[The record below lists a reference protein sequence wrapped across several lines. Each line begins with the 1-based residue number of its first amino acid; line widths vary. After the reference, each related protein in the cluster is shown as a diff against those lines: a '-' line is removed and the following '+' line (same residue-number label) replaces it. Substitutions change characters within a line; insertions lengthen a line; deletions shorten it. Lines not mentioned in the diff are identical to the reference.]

1 MWTINADG
9 SGARLVTPGWVPFDA
24 AVSPDCRRV
33 AWIGDRGTGSGQED
47 LFVADAD
54 GSHRLR
60 LTSDPTDEWF
70 PAWSAD
76 GKRIVFVDRPTIQV
90 IGADRTGRL
99 GGGVASDGPVR
110 DGRQRVRRSSGG
122 SRAVRRLLPDVATAP
137 A

>member
-1 MWTINADG
+1 M
-9 SGARLVTPGWVPFDA
+9 PFDA

-90 IGADRTGRL
+90 IGADGTGRL
-99 GGGVASDGPVR
+99 TVSR
-110 DGRQRVRRSSGG
+110 CGG
-122 SRAVRRLLPDVATAP
+122 SCAGTGWPIWSPDGTQIAFANARVGGWHIWIMNADG
-137 A
+137 